1 MTDPSDPLLRD
12 EELEDLDDPSPIART
27 MLTVLVTVIVAGVI
41 VGGLA
46 VASVMAK
53 ETTTQVS
60 QVDVADAAQ
69 LSVQAGK
76 ADVRFVEG
84 RGDTLVVR
92 ARVTSGLRKT
102 SYALQRKGTDF
113 VVDSSCQSWLA
124 PGCGVEVTFE
134 VPPGVP
140 LVVATDSGDV
150 DLEGLKDRVVTV
162 ATRSGD
168 VEADRLA
175 VTELSATTSSGDV
188 EASFTRQP
196 FAVKI
201 TTGDGDVDAEVPGGD
216 VGYAVDVTSDSGD
229 VENGLTDT
237 PDGQGIV
244 RVKTGA
250 GDVEL
255 SQ

>member
-12 EELEDLDDPSPIART
+12 EQLEDLDDPSPIART
-27 MLTVLVTVIVAGVI
+27 MLTVLVTVLIAGVL

-46 VASVMAK
+46 VASVMSK
-53 ETTTQVS
+53 KTTTQVS
-60 QVDVADAAQ
+60 QVDLADAAQ

-102 SYALQRKGTDF
+102 SYTLQRKGTDF
-113 VVDSSCQSWLA
+113 IVDSSCQAWLA

-140 LVVATDSGDV
+140 LVVATDAGDV
-150 DLEGLKDRVVTV
+150 ELEDIKDRVVTV

-168 VEADRLA
+168 VEAHRLA
-175 VTELSATTSSGDV
+175 VTELYATTSSGDV
-188 EASFTRQP
+188 DASFAQQP
-196 FAVKI
+196 FALKI
-201 TTGDGDVDAEVPGGD
+201 RTGDGDVDAAVPDGD
-216 VGYAVDVTSDSGD
+216 VSYAVDVASDSGD
-229 VENGLTDT
+229 VENSLTDD

-244 RVKTGA
+244 RVKTGS

-255 SQ
+255 GR